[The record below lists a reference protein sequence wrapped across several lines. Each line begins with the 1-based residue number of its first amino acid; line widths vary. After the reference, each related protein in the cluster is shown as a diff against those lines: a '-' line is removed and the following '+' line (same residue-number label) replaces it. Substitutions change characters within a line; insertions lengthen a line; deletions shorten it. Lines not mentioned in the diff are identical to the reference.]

1 MATHLRSIAVCMIV
15 VLVAAAVSAEV
26 YQWTDRNGNVV
37 FSDSPPA
44 GKDAAVKKFGEER
57 LYRGAAEPARETAD
71 EGAATRSSGTGQR
84 QSLKSYGDIDVI
96 LYSTAWCGY
105 CTKARA
111 YLAGLGVSVTEHDI
125 ERDPGRGE
133 EMRAKSGSR
142 GVPVVDVEGI
152 IIRGYAPDQIRA
164 AVEKRRAL

>member
-1 MATHLRSIAVCMIV
+1 MML
-15 VLVAAAVSAEV
+15 VLISPAASAEV

-44 GKDAAVKKFGEER
+44 GKEAAVKRFDDER
-57 LYRGAAEPARETAD
+57 VRSGSPEPARAFPGHGTSP
-71 EGAATRSSGTGQR
+71 RSSGPGQR
-84 QSLKSYGDIDVI
+84 QSTKSYGDIDVI

-111 YLAGLGVSVTEHDI
+111 YLAGLGVSVTEHDVD
-125 ERDPGRGE
+125 RDPARGE